1 MIHILHT
8 ADLHL
13 GKVIYEHSLIE
24 DQKKVLAL
32 LKDILRKANAAKD
45 PYSALVISGDIYDR
59 SIPNPEAISLF
70 DSFLTE
76 VKKENPELAL
86 FLHPGNHDSAARL
99 SYASELLKN
108 QNIHIATKFSD
119 SLKATLLKKGEERLA
134 VFQIPFLTA
143 GFLHG
148 QEGSEKR
155 RSQEEMLS
163 FVIEKIQE
171 EKEALEIKEG
181 LEKNSLPSLLSAH
194 LFTLGGSESDSER
207 TIVGTAEYVNAN
219 LFSPFTYTALGHL
232 HKSQK
237 VFEND
242 SASVYYSGAP
252 IAYSFGEGDKSFLS
266 VSIDTEKNKIASIK
280 KIPIEPLR
288 KMTQL
293 EGSFSDFFSKD
304 RFDAH
309 REEYLEI
316 KLKDANLIEN
326 PMQLLRS
333 KFPYLLSINQS
344 YALSKQEGSSLLT
357 ERKEVLEKKN
367 SFADILNLF
376 IKDVDTSLDK
386 NEVEK
391 LLSLAMSIEKEK
403 QEKEI
408 Q

>member
-1 MIHILHT
+1 M
-8 ADLHL
+8 
-13 GKVIYEHSLIE
+13 
-24 DQKKVLAL
+24 
-32 LKDILRKANAAKD
+32 
-45 PYSALVISGDIYDR
+45 
-59 SIPNPEAISLF
+59 
-70 DSFLTE
+70 
-76 VKKENPELAL
+76 
-86 FLHPGNHDSAARL
+86 
-99 SYASELLKN
+99 
-108 QNIHIATKFSD
+108 
-119 SLKATLLKKGEERLA
+119 
-134 VFQIPFLTA
+134 
-143 GFLHG
+143 
-148 QEGSEKR
+148 
-155 RSQEEMLS
+155 
-163 FVIEKIQE
+163 
-171 EKEALEIKEG
+171 
-181 LEKNSLPSLLSAH
+181 
-194 LFTLGGSESDSER
+194 
-207 TIVGTAEYVNAN
+207 
-219 LFSPFTYTALGHL
+219 
-232 HKSQK
+232 
-237 VFEND
+237 
-242 SASVYYSGAP
+242 YYSGAP